1 MRRKGSCA
9 GMSAGTAR
17 LGSAPRGPLL
27 TLAAPPGR
35 PIRPLAERFQLAVEL
50 GIDICFSTSARVSRR
65 PHKRTAVKMA
75 RDFAVDVG
83 NECAVTAAGLPARMK
98 GNSNE
103 NVTGYDSRCLAHRGA
118 RIPQAGGPFAAETAE
133 GDARGAGS
141 PTASIT
147 PAR

>member
-50 GIDICFSTSARVSRR
+50 GIDDLFL
-65 PHKRTAVKMA
+65 H
-75 RDFAVDVG
+75 
-83 NECAVTAAGLPARMK
+83 L
-98 GNSNE
+98 
-103 NVTGYDSRCLAHRGA
+103 GA
-118 RIPQAGGPFAAETAE
+118 RQPAAEQE
-133 GDARGAGS
+133 DRGEDG
-141 PTASIT
+141 
-147 PAR
+147 